1 MTKHLLLLYTCAY
14 WCVLAYCCTYNTVFT
29 VCNGVQWNSSCIT
42 INVIIVN
49 SVCESI
55 SLKKSE
61 RARKLPCLSPYDYA
75 HYVHYDY
82 WLWLSSWWCTHAHCH
97 LMQNHNLLSLIMRW
111 WIFSWIACIIRS
123 MLGSR
128 WLTTTVDINQAKNE
142 KWKER
147 RRRKQ
152 IMYSYVQTCV

>member
-1 MTKHLLLLYTCAY
+1 MCILMCA
-14 WCVLAYCCTYNTVFT
+14 CVLLHVQYRVYRMQWCAMKFKLHYNQRDNCKFCVR
-29 VCNGVQWNSSCIT
+29 
-42 INVIIVN
+42 INFI
-49 SVCESI
+49 E
-55 SLKKSE
+55 KSE

-82 WLWLSSWWCTHAHCH
+82 WLWLSWWWCTHAHCH
-97 LMQNHNLLSLIMRW
+97 LMQNHDLLSLIMRW

-152 IMYSYVQTCV
+152 IMNSYVQTCV

>member
-1 MTKHLLLLYTCAY
+1 MDKTNKQANILYTFYKAMTKHLLLLYTCAY
-14 WCVLAYCCTYNTVFT
+14 WCVLVYCCTYNTVFT

-97 LMQNHNLLSLIMRW
+97 SMQNHNLLSLIMRW
-111 WIFSWIACIIRS
+111 WCFF
-123 MLGSR
+123 
-128 WLTTTVDINQAKNE
+128 VN
-142 KWKER
+142 
-147 RRRKQ
+147 
-152 IMYSYVQTCV
+152 CVHNT